1 MIDTHTDLTGAP
13 DIETA
18 LRNPQAEYSYRDN
31 YNKLLTEKAVASVN
45 DVLANDPQKQNELR
59 KLFEGEDGSTIIE
72 GEVVKT
78 LSEAGLLKIR
88 AIRAGGNAEGQTGW
102 FEKARMKEWE
112 KDLGHEVWGVV
123 DKYSV
128 ELPEGEAS
136 APVTT
141 SLSLEVK
148 QEVLEGQKNRYGGPM
163 WGEVNF
169 DRWTLT
175 RKSN

>member
-1 MIDTHTDLTGAP
+1 MKRVVVFDLM
-13 DIETA
+13 
-18 LRNPQAEYSYRDN
+18 QKN
-31 YNKLLTEKAVASVN
+31 YIYNLVC
-45 DVLANDPQKQNELR
+45 
-59 KLFEGEDGSTIIE
+59 
-72 GEVVKT
+72 
-78 LSEAGLLKIR
+78 
-88 AIRAGGNAEGQTGW
+88 AEGKDFDENFKPELTPKEMLELGVFGGRYMTDCKKEFPGW
-102 FEKARMKEWE
+102 FEKAKMKEWSKASAGE
-112 KDLGHEVWGVV
+112 ILGVV

-128 ELPEGEAS
+128 ELPESEAS

-148 QEVLEGQKNRYGGPM
+148 QEVLEGQTNRYGGPM